1 MSHFFFFACGGRC
14 GSQGVVCLWTLRE
27 GTGKNN
33 SVNLC
38 SGSGRTARGRG
49 GSGRM
54 NPRRNGS
61 GSATRA
67 SASCGP
73 IEGSPPATSLA
84 GRARLPCGVRLA
96 TSTTLRRRTR
106 RRCATSTASSRS
118 LPSSGASATCHRSGH
133 SSSRRA
139 MLTHG
144 MRPGA
149 PVHVHP
155 PPACCTFQRRRAA
168 CPSLQARRRTV
179 LRPCSGRAAWW
190 PAGAAF
196 VRGRQLRPGGLRWV
210 PAGDPQP
217 RARPRRRPAQGALR
231 QVRLRSGQ
239 G

>member
-1 MSHFFFFACGGRC
+1 MP
-14 GSQGVVCLWTLRE
+14 GVRVFPPAQQL
-27 GTGKNN
+27 N
-33 SVNLC
+33 S
-38 SGSGRTARGRG
+38 SARLARFR
-49 GSGRM
+49 SV
-54 NPRRNGS
+54 S
-61 GSATRA
+61 SESLSELTA
-67 SASCGP
+67 SA
-73 IEGSPPATSLA
+73 A
-84 GRARLPCGVRLA
+84 RARLPCGVRLA

-168 CPSLQARRRTV
+168 CPGLQARQRTV
-179 LRPCSGRAAWW
+179 LRLCSDRAAWC

-217 RARPRRRPAQGALR
+217 RAWPRRRPAQGALR
-231 QVRLRSGQ
+231 QARLRSGQ